1 MFWLDP
7 HDDGA
12 PFPDVERALRE
23 PDGLLAAGG
32 DFSPRRLMNAYRR
45 GIFPWYSAGQPI
57 LWWSPAPRAVLY
69 PERLHDS
76 RSLRKTLRKGEYDVR
91 IDSAFRDVVTQCAQP

>member
-32 DFSPRRLMNAYRR
+32 DLSPRRLLNAYRH
-45 GIFPWYSAGQPI
+45 GIYPWYCACQPI
-57 LWWSPAPRAVLY
+57 LWLSPDPRAVLY
-69 PERLHDS
+69 PERLHVS
-76 RSLRKTLRKGEYDVR
+76 RSLRKTQHKNKKKKQNKNTKHD
-91 IDSAFRDVVTQCAQP
+91 DVTQCA

>member
-12 PFPDVERALRE
+12 PIPDVERALRE

-32 DFSPRRLMNAYRR
+32 DLSPRRLLNAYRH
-45 GIFPWYSAGQPI
+45 GIFTRYSAGQPI
-57 LWWSPAPRAVLY
+57 LWRSPDPRADLY
-69 PERLHDS
+69 PERLHVS
-76 RSLRKTLRKGEYDVR
+76 RSLRKPQCLGV
-91 IDSAFRDVVTQCAQP
+91 FVVCFVCVFCVVV